1 MKKRYFF
8 FLLSLLL
15 GSAGGLRAQA
25 PAAMRAQ
32 LDYVFANLDK
42 SQVPTGL
49 LVEAAVP
56 LAPLLNF
63 DLAVLR
69 DTGRADLDNFRHL
82 YATALSSRLYGTEML
97 PTLPVFNQRVLAASP
112 ADTP

>member
-1 MKKRYFF
+1 MKQLYSF
-8 FLLSLLL
+8 FLALALCGPARLH
-15 GSAGGLRAQA
+15 AQA
-25 PAAMRAQ
+25 VDPTRAA

-42 SQVPTGL
+42 SQVPTGR
-49 LVEAAVP
+49 LVEAAMP

-63 DLAVLR
+63 DGAVLR

-82 YATALSSRLYGTEML
+82 YATALSSRLYGTETL